1 VRKKKVRRTE
11 GIEKEGG
18 ERKGGRG
25 KERRERKGGRGKE
38 RRERKGKKK
47 RDDEGRVTHPVEAI
61 FERHGRVPLPH
72 PQHVVPQRSKKTH
85 ECLDR
90 IRSHG
95 LHSGSVKVI
104 ECAYEREF
112 DVQNKKKKRGS

>member
-18 ERKGGRG
+18 ER
-25 KERRERKGGRGKE
+25 RE
-38 RRERKGKKK
+38 KKK

-61 FERHGRVPLPH
+61 FECHGRVPLPH